1 MLCAETVSVGTDE
14 AVIAVSSVDAET
26 APQNMKYIVTAT
38 SGEAGH
44 KQLTSVYTF
53 TASQYIS
60 GTMKHL
66 KVGGLLPDVPYSLS
80 ITAVDA
86 AGVAS
91 DNSLALDF
99 RTAAGGGACTW
110 EDNEK
115 QNCFGSGNWTEG
127 YIVSIE
133 NDTPDNTHFTVTI
146 TCKDNFSGLDRPYFQ
161 RIPNLAGDACGVEG
175 EQQMNTVVGQER
187 TYSLSVD
194 KSALPDEIDFR
205 CKFAYAAGGVAVTKP
220 IHFDKN
226 ATCSSGFV
234 IYHYDD
240 APTSTAVTSSEESS
254 ISEPILYYRHFTPD
268 AFEDVTFP
276 FAIDSVRVYDTE
288 DHQYYDLKAQ
298 YNDGSPHQGQFYLR
312 VFPNEGSN
320 GASFTNS
327 WEDGPNALPQKNTAY
342 SIRFPNDYD
351 YYANK
356 YILFHGH
363 PGTIETELVLGTR
376 PTTDDLYKVYPNPTM
391 SAQNLGAKAYV
402 TTDRSENL
410 YWKEDNATVQAFET
424 YVLAN
429 ENTMKR
435 MRRIAAWSEGDDTP
449 TSIEDVRDAMAI
461 HACIVVYSLTG
472 QKIGE
477 WHNCSFGDAEDA
489 IALRAQKGCY
499 ILVSEGQTHK
509 MIIQ

>member
-1 MLCAETVSVGTDE
+1 MHYKILVTKSFESDLDSVLLYIAGT
-14 AVIAVSSVDAET
+14 
-26 APQNMKYIVTAT
+26 
-38 SGEAGH
+38 
-44 KQLTSVYTF
+44 L
-53 TASQYIS
+53 
-60 GTMKHL
+60 KHL

-86 AGVAS
+86 ADVAS
-91 DNSLALDF
+91 DNSLVLDF

-146 TCKDNFSGLDRPYFQ
+146 TCKDNFTGLAAPYFQ
-161 RIPNLAGDACGVEG
+161 RIPNLAGDPCGVVG
-175 EQQMNTVVGQER
+175 EQQMNIVVGQER

-205 CKFAYAAGGVAVTKP
+205 FKFAYEAGGVAVTKP
-220 IHFDKN
+220 INFDKN

-240 APTSTAVTSSEESS
+240 APTSTAVTSSDASS
-254 ISEPILYYRHFTPD
+254 IAEPILYYRHFTPD

-298 YNDGSPHQGQFYLR
+298 YNDGSPHQRQFYLR
-312 VFPNEGSN
+312 EFANEGSN

-327 WEDGPNALPQKNTAY
+327 WEDGTNALPQKNTAY
-342 SIRFPNDYD
+342 SIRFPNDGG

-363 PGTIETELVLGTR
+363 PGDIATSLSLGDR

-489 IALRAQKGCY
+489 IALRGQKGCY
-499 ILVSEGQTHK
+499 ILVSEGQTRK